1 MMNASNNACRRL
13 SILSS
18 HVLSGHD
25 AYTRGCALEPRPTAS
40 SSQPRVAFIGGGQ
53 MATALACGLIASSFT
68 TPQNII
74 ASDLHE
80 FSRKKFVEA
89 TKANATPSNLEAVK
103 NADIIILA
111 VKPQVLHVVFKELRP
126 HLTTNS
132 LVISIAAGF
141 DLAALLQGLGEHLRV
156 VRVMPNTP
164 ALVGKGASAFSLG
177 GKATKEDAET
187 VRRLLSGVGLA
198 FEVPEKLLDGGMFFF
213 CCCANT
219 LFSFFYVSLSLFHL
233 FRYSS
238 VSSLP
243 SLLYSSLLLTA
254 THKNTHTKV
263 TGLSGSGPAYV
274 YQFIE
279 AMSDGGVRMGVPRE
293 VATQLAAQ
301 TVLGAAQMVLETGE
315 HPGQLK
321 DKVTSPGGTT
331 IAGIHALERGGLR
344 ATVMNAVEAAALKA
358 RELGGK

>member
-198 FEVPEKLLDGGMFFF
+198 FEVPEKLLDG
-213 CCCANT
+213 
-219 LFSFFYVSLSLFHL
+219 
-233 FRYSS
+233 
-238 VSSLP
+238 
-243 SLLYSSLLLTA
+243 
-254 THKNTHTKV
+254 V